1 MRNFFKYFSDK
12 FLTKEK
18 DRADFNAEA
27 EQRQENINKMAKEG
41 ILVKA
46 PNGKRYAV
54 HKVKMSIYEIL
65 DEKDSFFRVKDKGGK
80 VFWEEKSMFYADNIV
95 YNTKGDF
102 IDKEREKL
110 LSLIDTSRY
119 DVYIPI
125 TRGCLFSCPTAQ
137 TVEEKEKED
146 AEDLMKFIKAHTTA
160 DFGEGGC
167 VFSNYILIG
176 F

>member
-1 MRNFFKYFSDK
+1 M
-12 FLTKEK
+12 
-18 DRADFNAEA
+18 
-27 EQRQENINKMAKEG
+27 
-41 ILVKA
+41 
-46 PNGKRYAV
+46 
-54 HKVKMSIYEIL
+54 
-65 DEKDSFFRVKDKGGK
+65 
-80 VFWEEKSMFYADNIV
+80 
-95 YNTKGDF
+95 
-102 IDKEREKL
+102 
-110 LSLIDTSRY
+110 IDTSRY